1 MTEKFNL
8 KKFIGLVAAIA
19 LPVALQNLLS
29 TTGSMVDTMMIS
41 SVGKTHVAAV
51 GQCTQFASLL
61 FSSYWGFVGGGMLF
75 FGQYW
80 GARDEHG
87 LVRSYGIMLCCMMLM
102 GFAFAAAALFFPE
115 FVMGVYTDKED
126 IRQIGI
132 DYLSTVGFAYPMQV
146 LSIGMSALLRTT
158 DRVRIPLYAAIA
170 SVCTNL
176 FFNWVFIFGNL
187 GAPEMGVRGAALATT
202 IAAFVN
208 MTLIMVLA
216 RASGYNYLF
225 MISGFF
231 KWDKAF
237 IKLFLKKCFPIIVN
251 ELLAGVG
258 NLIIAVVFGRQ
269 SQDAQAAMAVFRTF
283 EGLVIGFFAGFS
295 NAASVL
301 VGTCVGAG
309 EIELAYQRARRL
321 VFLCQGCIFGVVAI
335 MLAIHSPLLHWMNLD
350 GDSYY
355 YGVGMLI
362 IYGISAVI
370 RMGNWTMNDSYRSAG
385 DATTGTVME
394 IAFMYVVVIPA
405 VCISGLVF
413 KAPVLII
420 FLCCYI
426 DEPVRYILMQRH
438 MRSGKWIRPVTPEGL
453 RGLEEWKKTIS

>member
-80 GARDEHG
+80 GAKDEHG
-87 LVRSYGIMLCCMMLM
+87 LVRSYGIMLCCMMFM
-102 GFAFAAAALFFPE
+102 GFLFSTAALVFPGV
-115 FVMGVYTDKED
+115 VMDIYTDKAD
-126 IRQIGI
+126 IRHIGI
-132 DYLSTVGFAYPMQV
+132 EYLSIVGFAYPMQV
-146 LSIGMSALLRTT
+146 LSIGMSSLLRTT

-187 GAPEMGVRGAALATT
+187 GAPEMGVRGAAVATT

-208 MTLIMVLA
+208 MTLIMLLA
-216 RASGYNYLF
+216 KASGYNYLF

-231 KWDKAF
+231 KWDKEF

-309 EIELAYQRARRL
+309 EIEVAYQRAKRL
-321 VFLCQGCIFGVVAI
+321 VFLCQGCIFTVAAI
-335 MLAIHSPLLHWMNLD
+335 MLAVHSPLLHWMNLD

-355 YGVGMLI
+355 YGTGMLI

-405 VCISGLVF
+405 VCISGLLL
-413 KAPVLII
+413 KAPVLVI

-426 DEPVRYILMQRH
+426 DEPIRYIFMQRH
-438 MRSGKWIRPVTPEGL
+438 MYSGKWIRPVTPEGL
-453 RGLEEWKKTIS
+453 NGLEKWKAGR